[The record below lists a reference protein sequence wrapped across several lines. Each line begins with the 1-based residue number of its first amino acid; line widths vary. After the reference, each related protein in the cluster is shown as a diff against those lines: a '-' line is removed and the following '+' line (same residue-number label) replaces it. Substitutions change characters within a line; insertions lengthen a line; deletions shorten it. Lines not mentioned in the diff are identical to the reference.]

1 MLLYLSGNTSPDI
14 AFTVNCCAQYM
25 FCPKRSHE
33 FVLKILVR
41 YLKHTQ
47 DRCLV
52 LDPNFNI
59 FKVDVYP
66 DADFSIMYGQ
76 NNPDYPSCAKIIT
89 GFIITFSDC
98 PDLFIS
104 KFQTETA
111 LSKMEAETIS
121 PSLFCQYISIIF
133 DITQFLKKGSWPS
146 SRCSI
151 NKIVCSRG

>member
-1 MLLYLSGNTSPDI
+1 MLLYLSGNTCPDI
-14 AFTVNCCAQYM
+14 AFTVNCCVQYM

-66 DADFSIMYGQ
+66 DSYFEVMYGKKILMIRHVPRVALALLLRLLVVLICGF
-76 NNPDYPSCAKIIT
+76 PDFKLNLLFYNGSRDNLSCS
-89 GFIITFSDC
+89 FLSR
-98 PDLFIS
+98 PVSYYRYYSIS
-104 KFQTETA
+104 GK
-111 LSKMEAETIS
+111 S
-121 PSLFCQYISIIF
+121 
-133 DITQFLKKGSWPS
+133 GWPS
-146 SRCSI
+146 IRGYI
-151 NKIVCSRG
+151 N